1 MQVYC
6 GGPMSNEAERQLRDT
21 SDAVM
26 RDLEALS
33 ALEEEKRALHP
44 GDPRLLDFATRIR
57 SLADRLLKVSA
68 DEQARV
74 LSVER
79 GEEAPPTQSIEQT
92 PPRSIQLILA
102 EWRDAERSAGEAE
115 PGSPE
120 AVELERVIVLLRDE
134 YRRAHEAA
142 SEDNPAG

>member
-1 MQVYC
+1 
-6 GGPMSNEAERQLRDT
+6 MSNEAERQLRDT

-102 EWRDAERSAGEAE
+102 EWRDGWYEKACWGRVSASRAGPIRSWPLRRSA
-115 PGSPE
+115 
-120 AVELERVIVLLRDE
+120 
-134 YRRAHEAA
+134 RRPRAA
-142 SEDNPAG
+142 LQPSDV

>member
-68 DEQARV
+68 DEQARDESSCRCV
-74 LSVER
+74 QR
-79 GEEAPPTQSIEQT
+79 
-92 PPRSIQLILA
+92 LA
-102 EWRDAERSAGEAE
+102 EH
-115 PGSPE
+115 SPCSGQ
-120 AVELERVIVLLRDE
+120 VTI
-134 YRRAHEAA
+134 
-142 SEDNPAG
+142 G